1 MKDTD
6 THLLVEV
13 VHLCTFLLALQCRQT
28 AIKDMGRLGSYST
41 FNYYQHNIHKPL
53 VLAVG
58 LGLLMLLFLRRNEII
73 IRQSQGEIYLH

>member
-41 FNYYQHNIHKPL
+41 FNYYQHNIYTQTFGSCSWPWFID
-53 VLAVG
+53 AA
-58 LGLLMLLFLRRNEII
+58 FSE
-73 IRQSQGEIYLH
+73 EE